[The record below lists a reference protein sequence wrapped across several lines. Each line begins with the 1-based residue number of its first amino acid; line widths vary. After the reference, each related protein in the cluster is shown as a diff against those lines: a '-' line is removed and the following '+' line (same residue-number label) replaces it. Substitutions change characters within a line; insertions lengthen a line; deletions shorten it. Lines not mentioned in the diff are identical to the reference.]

1 MLKNNLC
8 IIYTEVE
15 LVVHVTSYSLA
26 VHVTSYSLA
35 VHVTL
40 YSVAVHV
47 TSYNSQTI
55 LDLLAHTFSYKCS
68 YVCPLRSHKRPVNNF

>member
-26 VHVTSYSLA
+26 VHVTSY
-35 VHVTL
+35 H
-40 YSVAVHV
+40 
-47 TSYNSQTI
+47 SQTI

>member
-15 LVVHVTSYSLA
+15 LVVHVTSYSVA

-35 VHVTL
+35 VHVT
-40 YSVAVHV
+40 
-47 TSYNSQTI
+47 SYHSQTI

-68 YVCPLRSHKRPVNNF
+68 YVCPLRSYKRPVNNF